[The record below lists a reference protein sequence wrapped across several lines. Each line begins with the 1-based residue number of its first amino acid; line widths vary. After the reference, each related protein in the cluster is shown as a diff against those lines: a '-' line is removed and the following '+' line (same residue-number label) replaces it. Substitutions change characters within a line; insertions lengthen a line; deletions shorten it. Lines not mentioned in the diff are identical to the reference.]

1 MKLNGITAIITGS
14 TGRLGSEISLALAE
28 AGCNCICHYFLNEK
42 LATELVD
49 KIKKLGRKAVAIQ
62 ADLTREEQ
70 IDALF
75 EKIKAE
81 VDDGL
86 AVPRILINSAGIFT
100 RQKLADTNFKD
111 TQGVLALNLTAPIL
125 MCRNFVKLL
134 GLPRSVARPSRPCL
148 HGLEARATHQAKIIN
163 MADVGA
169 VRPWS
174 EHAVYCSSKA
184 GLIGATKALA
194 KELAPAIC
202 VNAVAPGAAT
212 WPNDY
217 SKEERDRQLSFIPAG
232 RIAGTNEITP
242 AIIFLLESDYITG
255 QVLCVDGG
263 RSI

>member
-1 MKLNGITAIITGS
+1 MLPAMELKGTTAIITGS

-28 AGCNCICHYFLNEK
+28 AGCNCICHYFRNENH
-42 LATELVD
+42 AAELVEQ
-49 KIKKLGRKAVAIQ
+49 IKSLGRKAVAIQ

-81 VDDGL
+81 VEKGL
-86 AVPRILINSAGIFT
+86 SAPRILINSAAVFA
-100 RQKLADTNFKD
+100 RQKLTEVNYED
-111 TQGVLALNLTAPIL
+111 TQRILALNLTAPIL
-125 MCRNFVKLL
+125 LCRNFAKFL
-134 GLPRSVARPSRPCL
+134 GKQISGERSPV
-148 HGLEARATHQAKIIN
+148 AKIIN

-169 VRPWS
+169 VRPWG
-174 EHAVYCSSKA
+174 EYAVYCSSKA

-202 VNAVAPGAAT
+202 VNAIAPGAVT
-212 WPNDY
+212 WPSDY
-217 SKEERDRQLSFIPAG
+217 PQDERDRQLSFVPAG
-232 RIAGTNEITP
+232 RIAGTNEITS

>member
-1 MKLNGITAIITGS
+1 MNLKDKTAIITGS
-14 TGRLGSEISLALAE
+14 TGRLGSEISLALAK
-28 AGCNCICHYFLNEK
+28 AGCNCICHYFRNENH
-42 LATELVD
+42 AAELVK
-49 KIKKLGRKAVAIQ
+49 KIEEPGKKAVAIQ
-62 ADLTREEQ
+62 ADLTSEKQ

-75 EKIKAE
+75 KKIKAE
-81 VDDGL
+81 VDSGL
-86 AVPRILINSAGIFT
+86 PIPRILINSAAAFA
-100 RQKLADTNFKD
+100 RQRLAEIRFED
-111 TQGVLALNLTAPIL
+111 TQSILALNLTAPIL
-125 MCRNFVKLL
+125 VCRNFVKLI
-134 GLPRSVARPSRPCL
+134 GDKISSEQSPV
-148 HGLEARATHQAKIIN
+148 AKIIN

-169 VRPWS
+169 IRPWS
-174 EHAVYCSSKA
+174 EYTAYCSSKA

-212 WPNDY
+212 WPRDF
-217 SKEERDRQLSFIPAG
+217 SQVEKDRQLSFIPAG

>member
-1 MKLNGITAIITGS
+1 MELQDTTAVITGS
-14 TGRLGSEISLALAE
+14 TGRLGSEISLALAG
-28 AGCNCICHYFLNEK
+28 AGCNCICHYFQNEK
-42 LATELVD
+42 LAAELVGQ
-49 KIKKLGRKAVAIQ
+49 IKSLGRRAVALR
-62 ADLTREEQ
+62 ADLTSEKQ

-75 EKIKAE
+75 EKIKTE
-81 VDDGL
+81 VDSGL
-86 AVPRILINSAGIFT
+86 SVPRILINSAGVFARQQLAEINSKDAQSIF
-100 RQKLADTNFKD
+100 
-111 TQGVLALNLTAPIL
+111 ALNLTAPIL
-125 MCRNFVKLL
+125 ISRNFVKLL
-134 GLPRSVARPSRPCL
+134 GRKVSSEQSPVA
-148 HGLEARATHQAKIIN
+148 QIIN
-163 MADVGA
+163 MVDVGA

-174 EHAVYCSSKA
+174 EYSVYCSSKA

-212 WPNDY
+212 WPEDY
-217 SKEERDRQLSFIPAG
+217 SQAERDRQLSFIPAG

>member
-1 MKLNGITAIITGS
+1 MKLQDITAIVTGS
-14 TGRLGSEISLALAE
+14 TGRLGSEILLALAK
-28 AGCNCICHYFLNEK
+28 AGCNCICHYFRNEK
-42 LATELVD
+42 FAAELVK
-49 KIKKLGRKAVAIQ
+49 KIKELGQKAVAIQ
-62 ADLTREEQ
+62 ADLTSEQQ

-81 VDDGL
+81 VGSGGL
-86 AVPRILINSAGIFT
+86 SVPRILINSAGVFAR
-100 RQKLADTNFKD
+100 RQLADINFKD
-111 TQGVLALNLTAPIL
+111 AQRTLSLNLTAPIL
-125 MCRNFVKLL
+125 VCRNFVKFLSDKIFSEQS
-134 GLPRSVARPSRPCL
+134 PV
-148 HGLEARATHQAKIIN
+148 AKIIN

-174 EHAVYCSSKA
+174 EYSVYCSSKA

-212 WPNDY
+212 WPSDF
-217 SKEERDRQLSFIPAG
+217 SQAERDRQLSLIPAG

-255 QVLCVDGG
+255 HVLCVDGG